1 MIYLWLKA
9 FHVGLAITWSGG
21 LIALCVAVSAW
32 LPVSGVM
39 APQERRLA
47 HSLLKWDGQ
56 ITVPCMVATWVLG
69 LFLASSGNW
78 LGSGWLNTKLIVV
91 FLLSALHGVLA
102 GTLRRRMR
110 DGEVIKP
117 GWKSHSPGICLIAF
131 LLIAVLVIVKPQF
144 I

>member
-21 LIALCVAVSAW
+21 LIALCAAVSAW
-32 LPVSGVM
+32 LPVRGVM

-47 HSLLKWDGQ
+47 QALLQWDGR

-69 LFLASSGNW
+69 LCLASSGDW
-78 LGSGWLNTKLIVV
+78 LGAGWLNTKLIVV
-91 FLLSALHGVLA
+91 FCLSALHGVLA
-102 GTLRRRMR
+102 GTIRRRMR
-110 DGEVIKP
+110 DGETIKS
-117 GWKSHSPGICLIAF
+117 GWKAHSPLICISAF
-131 LLIAVLVIVKPQF
+131 LLIAVLVVIKPQF